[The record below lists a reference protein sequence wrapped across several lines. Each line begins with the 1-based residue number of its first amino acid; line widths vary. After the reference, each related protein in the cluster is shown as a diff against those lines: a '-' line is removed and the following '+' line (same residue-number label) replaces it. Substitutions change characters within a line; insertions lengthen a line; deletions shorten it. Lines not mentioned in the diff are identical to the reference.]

1 MYYCMD
7 TTSCCYDIWFSGDYT
22 VKWRIFLNF
31 FFYYYN
37 EERMRNIFCL
47 QRCSF
52 GNDLQTSALP
62 GEGAKISL
70 LIFGRRS
77 CLMQGEQRAPG
88 FEDKS
93 WCLFRFDP
101 QPLKAYKALQI
112 NGFHYF
118 NTFRYSTF
126 VIFCLSWYLKALNVC
141 LLESR
146 IAQELICSI
155 STVTAFEFFIMLQV

>member
-31 FFYYYN
+31 FFLLQWGKN
-37 EERMRNIFCL
+37 EKHLLFAKMLIWKWPSNISPP
-47 QRCSF
+47 RR
-52 GNDLQTSALP
+52 
-62 GEGAKISL
+62 GAKISL

-101 QPLKAYKALQI
+101 QPLKVYKALQI

-155 STVTAFEFFIMLQV
+155 STVTAFEFSIMLQV

>member
-31 FFYYYN
+31 FSYYYN

-62 GEGAKISL
+62 GEERKSPFWFLEEGPAWCKESKGHQDLKTRADVCSDLTHSLWKSIKPFKSMDFIISIL
-70 LIFGRRS
+70 S
-77 CLMQGEQRAPG
+77 
-88 FEDKS
+88 D
-93 WCLFRFDP
+93 
-101 QPLKAYKALQI
+101 
-112 NGFHYF
+112 H
-118 NTFRYSTF
+118 STF

-155 STVTAFEFFIMLQV
+155 STVTAFEFSIMLQV